1 MTILNT
7 LFRDEN
13 GFVVSAELVIVAT
26 IAVIAMA
33 VGLSEISFSVNNELE
48 DVGSAV
54 GTVNQSFYANG
65 IQSRG
70 KGGTAGSGFVDRV
83 DDCDSQFDVIPAG
96 VQDEDYRVDDR
107 YRYYRETAG
116 WVSLDESAHA
126 PLWSS
131 PIDKELPL
139 DFRRQLFFHR
149 PDSATALKFST
160 LCAELRR

>member
-1 MTILNT
+1 MTTLNT
-7 LFRDEN
+7 LLRDEN
-13 GFVVSAELVIVAT
+13 GFMISAELVIVAT

-54 GTVNQSFYANG
+54 GTMNQSFYTNG

-96 VQDEDYRVDDR
+96 VQDEEYQVDDG
-107 YRYYRETAG
+107 YRY
-116 WVSLDESAHA
+116 
-126 PLWSS
+126 
-131 PIDKELPL
+131 
-139 DFRRQLFFHR
+139 
-149 PDSATALKFST
+149 
-160 LCAELRR
+160 